1 MERFLDEPGRF
12 GHVVRNHLEQHYAAR
27 QHCTQPLRTRAADR
41 TIVSTVVKL
50 PNAEFAKVPPE
61 KLRDY
66 LISPT
71 HSIGRYKAAFFR
83 SLGYDQDGYEALAAD
98 LRTLLEDDA
107 ETMNITEY
115 GIKYSISGS
124 ITGPNGRSANVVSV
138 WIILTGEDV
147 PRFVTAY
154 PEE

>member
-1 MERFLDEPGRF
+1 
-12 GHVVRNHLEQHYAAR
+12 
-27 QHCTQPLRTRAADR
+27 
-41 TIVSTVVKL
+41 
-50 PNAEFAKVPPE
+50 
-61 KLRDY
+61 
-66 LISPT
+66 
-71 HSIGRYKAAFFR
+71 
-83 SLGYDQDGYEALAAD
+83 
-98 LRTLLEDDA
+98 
-107 ETMNITEY
+107 MNITEY

>member
-1 MERFLDEPGRF
+1 LLREGIAESAPD
-12 GHVVRNHLEQHYAAR
+12 VLEAKRRSEKAGFDPTAHETVIQGEMSPLSAR
-27 QHCTQPLRTRAADR
+27 PRR
-41 TIVSTVVKL
+41 
-50 PNAEFAKVPPE
+50 
-61 KLRDY
+61 
-66 LISPT
+66 
-71 HSIGRYKAAFFR
+71 
-83 SLGYDQDGYEALAAD
+83 
-98 LRTLLEDDA
+98 LEDDA

>member
-1 MERFLDEPGRF
+1 
-12 GHVVRNHLEQHYAAR
+12 
-27 QHCTQPLRTRAADR
+27 
-41 TIVSTVVKL
+41 VKL

-61 KLRDY
+61 NLQDY
-66 LISPT
+66 LLSPAY
-71 HSIGRYKAAFFR
+71 SIGRYKAAFFR
-83 SLGYDQDGYEALAAD
+83 SLGYDQDGCEALAAD

>member
-1 MERFLDEPGRF
+1 M
-12 GHVVRNHLEQHYAAR
+12 
-27 QHCTQPLRTRAADR
+27 
-41 TIVSTVVKL
+41 KL

-66 LISPT
+66 LLSPT

-83 SLGYDQDGYEALAAD
+83 SLGYDQDGCDVLAAD
-98 LRTLLEDDA
+98 LGTLLAGKAVKMD
-107 ETMNITEY
+107 ITEY
-115 GIKYSISGS
+115 GTKYRISGS
-124 ITGPNGRSANVVSV
+124 ITGPKGRSANVISV